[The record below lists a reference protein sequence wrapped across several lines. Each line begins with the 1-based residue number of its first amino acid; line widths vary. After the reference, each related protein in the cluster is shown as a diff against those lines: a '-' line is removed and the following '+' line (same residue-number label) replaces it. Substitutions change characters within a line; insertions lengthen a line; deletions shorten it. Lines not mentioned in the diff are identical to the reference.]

1 MEMLLDVPSVLK
13 VRHPAKY
20 TDALMPVFVRML
32 RGSKRILDP
41 FGGVGGIFK
50 IQPWLPDT
58 EIQAVEIEK
67 EYADMHP
74 RTTHG
79 NALSLPWPDDYFD
92 AVATSPTYSNR
103 MADSHNAKD
112 GSRRNTYTH
121 AIGHKLHP
129 DNSGAMQWGPKYREF
144 HAKAW
149 VEARRALCVGGIFIL
164 NIKDHIRKGE
174 VMQVT
179 RWHKEALQYIGFRL
193 IEENQIETPG
203 NRQGANGDARLPYE
217 SVILF
222 QLESKR

>member
-79 NALSLPWPDDYFD
+79 NALSLPWPDDYD
-92 AVATSPTYSNR
+92 PT
-103 MADSHNAKD
+103 
-112 GSRRNTYTH
+112 RRKPNPT
-121 AIGHKLHP
+121 L
-129 DNSGAMQWGPKYREF
+129 
-144 HAKAW
+144 
-149 VEARRALCVGGIFIL
+149 VVG
-164 NIKDHIRKGE
+164 
-174 VMQVT
+174 
-179 RWHKEALQYIGFRL
+179 
-193 IEENQIETPG
+193 
-203 NRQGANGDARLPYE
+203 
-217 SVILF
+217 
-222 QLESKR
+222 